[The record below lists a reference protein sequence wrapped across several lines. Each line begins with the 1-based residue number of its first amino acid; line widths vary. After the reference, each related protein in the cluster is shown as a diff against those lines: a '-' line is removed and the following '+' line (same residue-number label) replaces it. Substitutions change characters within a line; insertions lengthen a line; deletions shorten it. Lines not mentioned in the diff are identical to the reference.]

1 MSHSKYYNE
10 GREYLS
16 LETVDDDKKALE
28 AFMRGAEAG
37 DPECINKL
45 GEIYEKGNRYVDHD
59 NEKALSY
66 YLKVAEEYGNPIAYF
81 NLGLYY
87 FSNNE
92 EYEKAV
98 EWLYKAYLL
107 RYPAAVD
114 QFRDCYKQSLDDQ
127 EEFPGMTYYV
137 FDWMKGIKVND
148 KACML
153 EMAELYKNGA
163 QFKHFEIEKDEEKAA
178 ELLSK
183 AAPL

>member
-45 GEIYEKGNRYVDHD
+45 GEIYERGNRYVDYD

-66 YLKVAEEYGNPIAYF
+66 YLKAAEEYGNPAAYF

-127 EEFPGMTYYV
+127 DEFPGMSYYV
-137 FDWMKGIKVND
+137 FDWMKGVKVND

-163 QFKHFEIEKDEEKAA
+163 QFKHFEIAKDEEKAA
-178 ELLSK
+178 KLLSK
-183 AAPL
+183 AALL